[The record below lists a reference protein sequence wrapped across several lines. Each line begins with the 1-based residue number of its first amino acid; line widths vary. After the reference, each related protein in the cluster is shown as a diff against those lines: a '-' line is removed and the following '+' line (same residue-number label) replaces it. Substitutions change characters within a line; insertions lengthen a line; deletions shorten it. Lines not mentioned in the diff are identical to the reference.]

1 MSEKLSYGDDYKFI
15 PATSLE
21 NGVGTEVL
29 PDVFCFTNHIV
40 NISLIGKPDAN
51 NFVLID
57 AGMPY
62 AAKEIIS
69 VVRRTLW

>member
-1 MSEKLSYGDDYKFI
+1 MNENLSYGDDYKFI

-29 PDVFCFTNHIV
+29 PDIFCFTNQIV
-40 NISLIGKPDAN
+40 NICLVGNADAN

-69 VVRRTLW
+69 D